1 MILYSVAQQICYFDT
16 FKDFAG
22 EFSFAE
28 TDLIFTER
36 ILYDNY
42 IVGCKPACKVIIKDD
57 YSATEP
63 DEEAV
68 DKILE
73 AISGLN
79 IKRIIAIGGGSVIDI
94 AKGLRIKDAY
104 PFGRILKKDIP
115 VVIDKDLIVVPTTCG
130 TGSEITSSGIIIQMH
145 TGLKTIIP
153 STELSSSMAVLIP
166 EFIKGLP
173 FRAFVYVS
181 MDALSH
187 AMESYLAKGVTTVF
201 SRAAAT
207 PAIELIVD
215 NFVNIA
221 IKGKE
226 YQKECAKDALFAS
239 TLAGISMTNSNC
251 GPVHALAY
259 PVGEKYHMS
268 HGEGNYQFLTAVMKL
283 YHKKNPCGELLMK
296 MKDIIIPLL
305 KKFDESTTYDSA
317 FDVLE
322 QVLNAV
328 LPQRRLRECGMTEDD
343 IKPFAEGIIETKM
356 RLIKTSY
363 VDFIIDDAIDIFT
376 TRL

>member
-1 MILYSVAQQICYFDT
+1 MRLFSVAQQIRYYDT
-16 FKDFAG
+16 FKDFAD
-22 EFSFAE
+22 EFSFAD

-42 IVGCKPACKVIIKDD
+42 IARCRPACKVIIKDD
-57 YSATEP
+57 FSVTEP
-63 DEEAV
+63 DEETV

-73 AISGLN
+73 TISGMD
-79 IKRIIAIGGGSVIDI
+79 IRRIIAVGGGSVIDI

-104 PFGRILKKDIP
+104 PFGRILKKEIP
-115 VVIDKDLIVVPTTCG
+115 VVIDKDLIAVPTTCG
-130 TGSEITSSGIIIQMH
+130 TGSEITSSGIIIQKH

-153 STELSSSMAVLIP
+153 SMELSSSMAVLIP

-187 AMESYLAKGVTTVF
+187 AMESYLAKGLTTVF
-201 SRAAAT
+201 SRAAAA
-207 PAIELIVD
+207 PAIELIMD

-221 IKGKE
+221 LKGKE
-226 YQKECAKDALFAS
+226 HQKECAKDALFAS
-239 TLAGISMTNSNC
+239 TLAGISMTNSSC

-283 YHKKNPCGELLMK
+283 YQKKNPGGELLMK
-296 MKDIIIPLL
+296 MKDIMIPVL
-305 KKFDESTTYDSA
+305 KKFDGLTTYDNV

-322 QVLNAV
+322 KVLNTA
-328 LPQRRLRECGMTEDD
+328 LPQRRLSECGMTADD
-343 IKPFAEGIIETKM
+343 IRPFAEGIMETKM
-356 RLIKTSY
+356 RLIKPSY
-363 VDFIIDDAIDIFT
+363 VDFTVDDAIDIFT
-376 TRL
+376 ARL